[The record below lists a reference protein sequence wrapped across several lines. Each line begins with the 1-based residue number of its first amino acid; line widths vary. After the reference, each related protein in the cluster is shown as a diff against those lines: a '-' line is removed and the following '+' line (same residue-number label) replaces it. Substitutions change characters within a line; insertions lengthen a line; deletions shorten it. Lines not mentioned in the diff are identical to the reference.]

1 MKRQFITL
9 LTVSLF
15 SLNIFSQTVHDKKLA
30 SLSELPKLF
39 NNSKSNSKKGTFNL
53 NGVRNLSI
61 MIDAGMEITL
71 TGSNTESLSY
81 EYEFDGNEEAYNH
94 FFENFDPELSNN
106 GGEARL
112 VIDFPKQSRKRVN
125 HRIKTHSIQMSLP
138 EDVVVELQTRYS
150 KVKASD
156 FIQGISIRNRSG
168 QVSIENSK
176 QVVSVNNEYG
186 DVVLIGI
193 EGEIMVSNRSANV
206 DVRDISGNV
215 SMSTEYSKMNISK
228 IEGTVD
234 ISNRSGTLNAFD
246 ITGDMRLSGAYMKYE
261 LTNIQGDIMMSNKS
275 GNVILDGSHS
285 FSMSGEYTH
294 VEASNI
300 SGVKG
305 VEISGKSA
313 TISLKNILEDTFI
326 DGQYLKINLQK
337 VGGQARINN
346 KSAEIRIDDLGEDLT
361 IEGEYMPVTVKNF
374 KGANIQIVNRSNDI
388 TVDALNDLRYV
399 MIESEYGDVILNL
412 KKKYSGSVDVETR
425 YGTFDSS
432 LSINSQQISK
442 SDNELVISGE
452 VGNGDSKMIIKTR
465 NADVKVN
472 QN

>member
-1 MKRQFITL
+1 MNRQFIIL
-9 LTVSLF
+9 LTF
-15 SLNIFSQTVHDKKLA
+15 SFISINLFSQTVTDKKLA
-30 SLSELPKLF
+30 TLSNLNTLYDE
-39 NNSKSNSKKGTFNL
+39 SKSNTKKGTFDFKGVTNL
-53 NGVRNLSI
+53 FI

-71 TGSNTESLSY
+71 TGSDTESLTY
-81 EYEFDGNEEAYNH
+81 EYEFEGNEEAYNH
-94 FFENFDPELSNN
+94 FFENFDPEFIDN

-112 VIDFPKQSRKRVN
+112 VIDFPKQTGKRVN
-125 HRIKTHSIQMSLP
+125 HKTETHSLQISLP
-138 EDVVVELQTRYS
+138 EDVVVQLQTRYS

-156 FIQGISIRNRSG
+156 FVQGISITNRSG
-168 QVSIENSK
+168 RVSIQNSK

-193 EGEIMVSNRSANV
+193 EGEIMVSNRSATV

-261 LTNIQGDIMMSNKS
+261 LTNIDGDIMMSNKS

-285 FSMSGEYTH
+285 FSLSGEYTH

-313 TISLKNILEDTFI
+313 TITLKNISEDTFI
-326 DGQYLKINLQK
+326 DGQYLKIDLQK
-337 VGGQARINN
+337 IGGKARINN
-346 KSAEIRIDDLGEDLT
+346 KSAAIQIDDLAEDLT

-374 KGANIQIVNRSNDI
+374 KGANLQIVNRSNNI
-388 TVDALNDLRYV
+388 SVEALNDLKFL
-399 MIESEYGDVILNL
+399 MIESEYGNVNLNL
-412 KKKYSGSVDVETR
+412 KKKYSGFIEVETR

-432 LSINSQQISK
+432 LSIDSQQISK
-442 SDNELVISGE
+442 SDNELIISGK
-452 VGNGDSKMIIKTR
+452 VGNGDGRMIIKTR

-472 QN
+472 QD